1 MAKKL
6 STKSSEKLLNYVIN
20 SNPILKEAITDLPTQ
35 GSDVQKIGKIIMSNV
50 RYKNA
55 YINAINLIALTVIV
69 DYDWRNP
76 WEDFTDQGQIQFGQT
91 VREMI
96 TDLVEAQDYNE
107 HMNSATDFLKTEIPN
122 VYNYM
127 HELNFQKF
135 YKTTVN
141 EQELCLSF
149 TNAEGVYNLIM
160 GLVNKLRLSYIYDR
174 YLADKYQLC
183 RRIVDG
189 TVPAVQIPNFDT
201 NTPRQNVTFMK
212 EYSNNMTFM
221 SPNYNPAG
229 LTMATEFEN
238 QRTIISTGLEA
249 QISTEVLATSY
260 FKDEAEMK
268 TKMSMIDTFHK
279 SDYERLAGL
288 LGDAY
293 EPFTEAEITK
303 LSNVVGCIIADNFFK
318 DYYYALDNQSDTLQ
332 TEFLN
337 PETLMKNYWL
347 HAWRIFSTSPF
358 ANCICFTKEA
368 SSVTSVSVTPTTATV
383 TAGQSLQ
390 LTAVVENTGITNK
403 SVMWGVDSTSENVG
417 VTIDQNGKLDV
428 PSNITAGTEITVIA
442 TSIYDN
448 SITGTATVTV
458 A

>member
-1 MAKKL
+1 MARKL
-6 STKSSEKLLNYVIN
+6 NTKSSEKLLNYVIN
-20 SNPILKEAITDLPTQ
+20 SNPVLKEAITDLPTQ
-35 GSDVQKIGKIIMSNV
+35 GSDVQKIGKIIMSNT

-69 DYDWRNP
+69 DYDWKNP

-141 EQELCLSF
+141 EQELALSF

-174 YLADKYQLC
+174 YLVDKYQLC

-189 TVPAVQIPNFDT
+189 TVPAVQIPNFAT
-201 NTPRQNVTFMK
+201 NSPRQNVSFMK

-229 LTMATEFEN
+229 LTLATEFEN

-260 FKDEAEMK
+260 FKNEAEMK

-279 SDYERLAGL
+279 SDYERLSKL
-288 LGDAY
+288 LGSAY
-293 EPFTEAEITK
+293 EAFTEDEIAK
-303 LSNVVGCIIADNFFK
+303 LSNVIGCIIADNFFK
-318 DYYYALDNQSDTLQ
+318 DYFYALDNQSDTLQ

-337 PETLMKNYWL
+337 PETLMKNFWL
-347 HAWRIFSTSPF
+347 HTWRIFSTSPF

-368 SSVTSVSVTPTTATV
+368 STVTSVTVSPSTATV
-383 TAGQSLQ
+383 TAGQKLQ
-390 LTAVVENTGITNK
+390 LSATVATTGITNK
-403 SVMWGVDSTSENVG
+403 AVAWSVDSTSAGLG
-417 VTIDQNGKLDV
+417 VTINQNGELFV
-428 PSNITAGTEITVIA
+428 PSDVTSSTEITVTA

-448 SITGTATVTV
+448 SVTGTATVTV

>member
-141 EQELCLSF
+141 EQELSLSF

-174 YLADKYQLC
+174 YLVDKYQLC

-201 NTPRQNVTFMK
+201 NTPRQNVAFMK

-229 LTMATEFEN
+229 LTMATEFDN

-318 DYYYALDNQSDTLQ
+318 DYFYALDNQSDTLQ

-403 SVMWGVDSTSENVG
+403 SVMWGVDSTSENAG

>member
-141 EQELCLSF
+141 EQELSLSF

-174 YLADKYQLC
+174 YLVDKYQLC

-201 NTPRQNVTFMK
+201 NTPRQNVAFMK

-229 LTMATEFEN
+229 LTMATEFDN

-318 DYYYALDNQSDTLQ
+318 DYFYALDNQSDTLQ

-358 ANCICFTKEA
+358 ANCFCFTKEA

-403 SVMWGVDSTSENVG
+403 SVMWGVDSTSENAG